1 MVCLLGCAGA
11 GVSAT
16 GNCIAGYA
24 DAFHESSSMHS
35 QPHAVCGKVCNWYG
49 AESNDALIL
58 IDTPGFSSSYGE
70 VPESVAAMAETL

>member
-1 MVCLLGCAGA
+1 
-11 GVSAT
+11 
-16 GNCIAGYA
+16 
-24 DAFHESSSMHS
+24 MHS